1 MKTSINKLC
10 IAASIL
16 VTAAGISACVDDNKT
31 LYDPEYKTP
40 NPMEEISAPTGFDWS
55 STHAIKFNVEVND
68 EFDGQYY
75 YTVEIVD
82 KNPLE
87 ATTEEPY
94 NTLAKGVARKGETYQ
109 TEVVSSKD
117 TKYLYVRQTDPR
129 GRDRIKQV
137 EIDES
142 TSHIQCSFT
151 GTSAIKTRAL
161 QPPGGITEVLTFR
174 KEQNK
179 AMTSAGLSR

>member
-94 NTLAKGVARKGETYQ
+94 NTLAKGVARKGEIFQRYQ
-109 TEVVSSKD
+109 ISLCPSD
-117 TKYLYVRQTDPR
+117 
-129 GRDRIKQV
+129 
-137 EIDES
+137 
-142 TSHIQCSFT
+142 
-151 GTSAIKTRAL
+151 
-161 QPPGGITEVLTFR
+161 
-174 KEQNK
+174 
-179 AMTSAGLSR
+179 

>member
-94 NTLAKGVARKGETYQ
+94 FTLAIGVAR
-109 TEVVSSKD
+109 
-117 TKYLYVRQTDPR
+117 
-129 GRDRIKQV
+129 
-137 EIDES
+137 
-142 TSHIQCSFT
+142 
-151 GTSAIKTRAL
+151 
-161 QPPGGITEVLTFR
+161 
-174 KEQNK
+174 
-179 AMTSAGLSR
+179 

>member
-55 STHAIKFNVEVND
+55 STHSIKFNVEVND

-94 NTLAKGVARKGETYQ
+94 NTLARSCQEGRNLSDRSGIFQRYQ
-109 TEVVSSKD
+109 ISLCPSD
-117 TKYLYVRQTDPR
+117 
-129 GRDRIKQV
+129 
-137 EIDES
+137 
-142 TSHIQCSFT
+142 
-151 GTSAIKTRAL
+151 
-161 QPPGGITEVLTFR
+161 
-174 KEQNK
+174 
-179 AMTSAGLSR
+179 

>member
-10 IAASIL
+10 IAVSIL

-94 NTLAKGVARKGETYQ
+94 NILAKGVARKGETYQ

-117 TKYLYVRQTDPR
+117 IWYLWKIPNIFMSVRLTH
-129 GRDRIKQV
+129 V
-137 EIDES
+137 AE
-142 TSHIQCSFT
+142 T
-151 GTSAIKTRAL
+151 GLNR
-161 QPPGGITEVLTFR
+161 
-174 KEQNK
+174 
-179 AMTSAGLSR
+179 

>member
-31 LYDPEYKTP
+31 LYDPGIRLP

-55 STHAIKFNVEVND
+55 STHSIKFNVEVND

-82 KNPLE
+82 KTRL
-87 ATTEEPY
+87 
-94 NTLAKGVARKGETYQ
+94 KQ
-109 TEVVSSKD
+109 
-117 TKYLYVRQTDPR
+117 RQKSP
-129 GRDRIKQV
+129 I
-137 EIDES
+137 I
-142 TSHIQCSFT
+142 
-151 GTSAIKTRAL
+151 
-161 QPPGGITEVLTFR
+161 P
-174 KEQNK
+174 
-179 AMTSAGLSR
+179 

>member
-87 ATTEEPY
+87 ATAEEPY
-94 NTLAKGVARKGETYQ
+94 NTLRVNLPYSVLFYRYICNQNESFCNHQGE
-109 TEVVSSKD
+109 
-117 TKYLYVRQTDPR
+117 
-129 GRDRIKQV
+129 
-137 EIDES
+137 
-142 TSHIQCSFT
+142 
-151 GTSAIKTRAL
+151 
-161 QPPGGITEVLTFR
+161 
-174 KEQNK
+174 
-179 AMTSAGLSR
+179 

>member
-55 STHAIKFNVEVND
+55 STHSIKFNVEVND

-87 ATTEEPY
+87 
-94 NTLAKGVARKGETYQ
+94 
-109 TEVVSSKD
+109 
-117 TKYLYVRQTDPR
+117 
-129 GRDRIKQV
+129 DR
-137 EIDES
+137 
-142 TSHIQCSFT
+142 
-151 GTSAIKTRAL
+151 RAL
-161 QPPGGITEVLTFR
+161 
-174 KEQNK
+174 
-179 AMTSAGLSR
+179 

>member
-55 STHAIKFNVEVND
+55 STHSIKFNVEVND

-94 NTLAKGVARKGETYQ
+94 NTLAKGVVRKGETYQ

-151 GTSAIKTRAL
+151 G
-161 QPPGGITEVLTFR
+161 
-174 KEQNK
+174 
-179 AMTSAGLSR
+179 LSLIHI